1 MAKGDLK
8 SANKVLILMTG
19 FIFAVSFSVY
29 YVQNLIYSGDF
40 CNCSVSISLLMV
52 LLASLGLFTGSIT
65 YYLMIDSI
73 VKRYRKKTGIKK
85 AIEPFLELLEKN
97 ERGIIIVLLEKKRVS
112 QTSLAKSLSL
122 NRVQVTRALQKLE
135 DKSIIV
141 RNKRGKTNS
150 VELVSSIKS
159 LFD

>member
-8 SANKVLILMTG
+8 SANKVLIVMTG
-19 FIFAVSFSVY
+19 FIFVVSFSVY

-73 VKRYRKKTGIKK
+73 VKRYRKETGIKK

-97 ERGIIIVLLEKKRVS
+97 ERNIIIVLLKEKKVS

-135 DKSIIV
+135 HKNIIIK
-141 RNKRGKTNS
+141 NKKGKTNS

>member
-8 SANKVLILMTG
+8 SANKVLTG

-73 VKRYRKKTGIKK
+73 VKRYRKETGIKK

-97 ERGIIIVLLEKKRVS
+97 ERNIIIVLLKEKKVS

-135 DKSIIV
+135 DKNIIIK
-141 RNKRGKTNS
+141 NKKGKTNS